1 MISKRRP
8 ELRHKRA
15 IAGSVLYFWE
25 RLAKTSKVLETN
37 SAKKNCDVKRVIAVD
52 QERSVFPPSGPAF
65 LHQYHDRLLVFM
77 HKNVVKS
84 YEGLF

>member
-52 QERSVFPPSGPAF
+52 QERSAFPPSGPTF
-65 LHQYHDRLLVFM
+65 RSSV
-77 HKNVVKS
+77 S
-84 YEGLF
+84 